1 MRTTR
6 LVIICVL
13 SVLLLNEPILSI
25 ADRPVLVGGVP
36 VLFVYV
42 LSVWAVT
49 IGLSAWV
56 LHTTRHTDE
65 SEQAHE

>member
-13 SVLLLNEPILSI
+13 SVLLLNEPILSL
-25 ADRPVLVGGVP
+25 ADRPILVGGVP

-42 LSVWAVT
+42 LSVWTLT
-49 IGLSAWV
+49 IAMSAWV
-56 LHTTRHTDE
+56 LHTTRYTDE
-65 SEQAHE
+65 SDQAHE

>member
-13 SVLLLNEPILSI
+13 SVLLLNEPILSL
-25 ADRPVLVGGVP
+25 ADQPLLVGGVP

-42 LSVWAVT
+42 LFVWTLT
-49 IGLSAWV
+49 IAMSAWV
-56 LHTTRHTDE
+56 LHTTRHADE
-65 SEQAHE
+65 SDQAHE